1 MKKLS
6 LDLTALRV
14 ESFTVQQPAR
24 NVGTVRGHQI
34 EDTNGGSCFSWLC
47 FPTDLCG
54 SFNCGTRV
62 MSCRAADC
70 THEN

>member
-14 ESFTVQQPAR
+14 ESFKIESQAS
-24 NVGTVRGHQI
+24 NGGTVRGH
-34 EDTNGGSCFSWLC
+34 ETNAGSCFSDLC
-47 FPTDLCG
+47 FPTDFCG
-54 SFNCGTRV
+54 TFNCGTRV

-70 THEN
+70 THSN